1 MTVHHSLCNINKYI
15 YDFIAL
21 KLFGDIICPIGKG
34 MLLTIEDNHK
44 FLENFYNMHL
54 DFYVLFAFFLF

>member
-1 MTVHHSLCNINKYI
+1 MTIHHPLCNINKYI
-15 YDFIAL
+15 CDFIAL
-21 KLFGDIICPIGKG
+21 KLFVDIICSIGKG

-54 DFYVLFAFFLF
+54 DFYVLFASSLF